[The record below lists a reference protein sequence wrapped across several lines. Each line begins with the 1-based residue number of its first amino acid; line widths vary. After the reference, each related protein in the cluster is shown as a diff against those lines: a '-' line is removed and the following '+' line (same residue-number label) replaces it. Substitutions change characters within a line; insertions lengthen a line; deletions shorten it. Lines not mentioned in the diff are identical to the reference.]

1 VGKKSSGIFPQSASL
16 RPFYDAGGPIRPEF
30 LKKTRQSGKTIFEVP
45 PAPDREDRLVITKEA
60 LLSGDDVINQAAL
73 QAGSWGGYADFLMRV
88 NTPSALGEFS

>member
-1 VGKKSSGIFPQSASL
+1 
-16 RPFYDAGGPIRPEF
+16 
-30 LKKTRQSGKTIFEVP
+30 
-45 PAPDREDRLVITKEA
+45 VITKEA